1 MTAFRLTCREVTRLV
16 LEGEARELSISERVV
31 LRLHWLACDG
41 CTRFR
46 RQVRTMRGALD
57 RWKAYRDGA
66 DADGSGDAPA

>member
-16 LEGEARELSISERVV
+16 LEGEARELSLSERVV

-46 RQVRTMRGALD
+46 RQVHTMRGALD
-57 RWKAYRDGA
+57 RWKAYRDG
-66 DADGSGDAPA
+66 GEG

>member
-1 MTAFRLTCREVTRLV
+1 MSTLRLTCREVTRLV
-16 LEGEARELSISERVV
+16 LEGEARKLSVGERTM

-57 RWKAYRDGA
+57 RWKQYRE
-66 DADGSGDAPA
+66 GDQDLP

>member
-16 LEGEARELSISERVV
+16 LEGEARQLALGERVV

-57 RWKAYRDGA
+57 RWKAYRDSGA
-66 DADGSGDAPA
+66 DDTGA